1 MHCLSPVSVTSVQ
14 GKVTR
19 LEKQKSELMAA
30 FKKQLKLI
38 DVLKRQKV
46 QSLIPQREGGDL

>member
-1 MHCLSPVSVTSVQ
+1 MSITSVQ